1 MRRASAAVALACV
14 LCACASIEGL
24 MQPSKGYYAFKLG
37 LQQFDDGA
45 YAEASRNLQSA
56 LERGLAPGESVVA
69 HKHLAFIHCVSARE
83 RACRDEFR
91 KALAI
96 DPSLALAAAE
106 AGHPAWGP
114 VFASVK
120 AEAAKAGPAHAEAAK
135 IDAPKAEPPK
145 PEPPK
150 AEAAKVEAPLQVG
163 LRQYDDGD
171 YDESAKTLK
180 AAIDQGLPPKDRVNA
195 HKYLAFIH
203 CAENRQR
210 ACRDEFR
217 QALAIDPSLELAPAE
232 AGHPVWGPIFRS
244 LKARR

>member
-1 MRRASAAVALACV
+1 MRRASAAIALTGV
-14 LCACASIEGL
+14 LCACASVEGL

-56 LERGLAPGESVVA
+56 LERGLAPREGVVA

-96 DPSLALAAAE
+96 EPALALAPAE

-114 VFASVK
+114 VFASVR
-120 AEAAKAGPAHAEAAK
+120 AEAAKAGPAPVEAAK
-135 IDAPKAEPPK
+135 LEAPK
-145 PEPPK
+145 PEPLK
-150 AEAAKVEAPLQVG
+150 AEPVKVEAPLQAG
-163 LRQYDDGD
+163 LRQYDDGE

-210 ACRDEFR
+210 ACREEFR

-244 LKARR
+244 LKAQR